1 MFFLWGGG
9 GREVG
14 RLSNCIVNILI
25 NVDINFDILSGS
37 LGTFIEHMMTGVSV
51 PLLVGLTG
59 VLL

>member
-1 MFFLWGGG
+1 MGG
-9 GREVG
+9 
-14 RLSNCIVNILI
+14 LSNCIGNILI

-37 LGTFIEHMMTGVSV
+37 LGTFIEHMMTGVNV